1 MIKKAF
7 LKLKQFI
14 PTDML
19 WIFGTSV
26 SSQLFG
32 FLSSVFVVRLMDKTT
47 YGLYLAA
54 YNKYSYFATF
64 LGLGFAV
71 TILQLC
77 CYVHEQRS
85 FYMHRKYY
93 SY

>member
-54 YNKYSYFATF
+54 YN
-64 LGLGFAV
+64 
-71 TILQLC
+71 
-77 CYVHEQRS
+77 
-85 FYMHRKYY
+85 
-93 SY
+93 